1 MTRRPVRGRPQDRST
16 PRARVPSIDGVT
28 APLVPERSRG
38 RRAWDLTWR
47 LLVATLIGLLGLVAV
62 WGAAAEADP
71 QFETRTSAM
80 VWFFSVE
87 GLALLVA
94 TPLYVLRRRAPL
106 LMTGVIVVVSSFSQ
120 VTLGLAMLAVVSMA
134 TRRRWHEIVPVGL
147 LWVGGGLIGDGLFD
161 RYVAPP
167 PEVPTT
173 TAADVATLLGPV
185 VLYALLA
192 ITGMF
197 VGGRRALVTSLR
209 EQAATARREADARGE
224 SARAAERNRIARE
237 MHDVLA
243 HRLSLVALHSGAL
256 EYRADLDPDQVRA
269 TAAVVRAN
277 AHDALGELREV
288 LGLLRESTDGN
299 DEQSRPQPT
308 FAQVDDLVAGTRA
321 AGTPV
326 TLVLDHVEHDD
337 LTRLPVTTSRHLYR
351 LVQETLTNARKHAPG
366 QPVTVRLHGT
376 PGERL
381 TLTVTNPVPA
391 TTPTTP
397 LPTSGWGLTGL
408 AERVRLTGGHLD
420 AHHTTDGTFT
430 VTAWLPWAV
439 PPEPQG

>member
-1 MTRRPVRGRPQDRST
+1 MTT
-16 PRARVPSIDGVT
+16 T
-28 APLVPERSRG
+28 LVPERSRG

-47 LLVATLIGLLGLVAV
+47 LLVAGLVGLGAVVAV
-62 WGAAAEADP
+62 WGTAAEADP
-71 QFETRTSAM
+71 QFEARTSAM
-80 VWFFSVE
+80 VWFFTVE
-87 GLALLVA
+87 VLSLFVA
-94 TPLYVLRRRAPL
+94 TPLYVLRGRAPL

-134 TRRRWHEIVPVGL
+134 TRRRWVEILPVGL
-147 LWVGGGLIGDGLFD
+147 LWVGGGLIGDRLFD

-167 PEVPTT
+167 PEVSTT
-173 TAADVATLLGPV
+173 TDLVATMLGPV

-192 ITGMF
+192 VTGMF
-197 VGGRRALVTSLR
+197 IGGRRALIASLR
-209 EQAATARREADARGE
+209 EQAATARREADARGQT
-224 SARAAERNRIARE
+224 ARAAERNRIARE

-256 EYRADLDPDQVRA
+256 EYRAGLDPDQVRE

-288 LGLLRESTDGN
+288 LGLLRESTPGG
-299 DEQSRPQPT
+299 EEHSRPQPT
-308 FAQVDDLVAGTRA
+308 FAQVDDLLEGTRA

-337 LTRLPVTTSRHLYR
+337 LTHLPVTTSRHLYR

-391 TTPTTP
+391 TAPTTP
-397 LPTSGWGLTGL
+397 LPSSGWGLTGL

-420 AHHTTDGTFT
+420 AHLTPDGTFT
-430 VTAWLPWAV
+430 VDAWLPWAAA
-439 PPEPQG
+439 PETPA